1 MTATGRIATVAVL
14 ALAVA
19 AVAVPRLLSRR
30 SSDSAGAPP
39 AEATPA
45 AVPRLPVLVHTV
57 REAPLVERLATNGT
71 LRANEQVELTS
82 EIAGQVAAVRFDEGG
97 EVTAG
102 AVLVELDDS
111 ELRAQRERASHR
123 VDLARRREARQRQ
136 LLDDGLISDQEYDT
150 ARTELEVLQAELA
163 LVTAQLEKTTIRA
176 PFGGVVGL
184 RYVSPGA
191 YVTPQTRIASL
202 QDLDPMKVDFT
213 VPERYADRIRVGQ
226 RVELSVAG
234 SELSY
239 AAEVYAVEPAV
250 DATTRSLIVR
260 ARLANPDGRLRPGA
274 FADVS
279 VVVAEVPRAL
289 SVPSI
294 AIIPELGG
302 KKVFVVED
310 DVAVARP
317 VETGIRTDVAV
328 EVTSGV
334 AAGDRVI
341 VSGLERVKSG
351 DPVEARE
358 AG

>member
-1 MTATGRIATVAVL
+1 M
-14 ALAVA
+14 
-19 AVAVPRLLSRR
+19 
-30 SSDSAGAPP
+30 
-39 AEATPA
+39 
-45 AVPRLPVLVHTV
+45 
-57 REAPLVERLATNGT
+57 
-71 LRANEQVELTS
+71 
-82 EIAGQVAAVRFDEGG
+82 
-97 EVTAG
+97 
-102 AVLVELDDS
+102 LVELDDS
-111 ELRAQRERASHR
+111 ELKAQRERAVHR
-123 VDLARRREARQRQ
+123 VELARRREVRQRQ
-136 LLDDGLISDQEYDT
+136 LRDDGLISDSEYDS
-150 ARTELEVLQAELA
+150 ARTELDVLQSELA
-163 LVTAQLEKTTIRA
+163 LVEAQLEKTAIRA

-191 YVTPQTRIASL
+191 HVTPQTRIASL

-234 SELSY
+234 SERTY
-239 AAEVYAVEPAV
+239 AAEIYAVEPAV
-250 DATTRSLIVR
+250 DATTRSLVVR

-289 SVPSI
+289 SVPSV
-294 AIIPELGG
+294 AVIPELGG

-310 DVAVARP
+310 GVAVARP

-341 VSGLERVKSG
+341 VSGLERVKAG